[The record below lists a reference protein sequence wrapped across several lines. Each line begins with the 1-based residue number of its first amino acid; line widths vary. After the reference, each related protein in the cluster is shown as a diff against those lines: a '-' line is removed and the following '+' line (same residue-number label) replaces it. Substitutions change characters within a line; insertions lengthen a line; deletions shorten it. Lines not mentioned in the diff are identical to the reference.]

1 MPGQIKFEFRTAPG
15 PATRRSEDAPV
26 RLLLCG
32 DFSGRA
38 SADAPDTVAQRP
50 LHRVDVD
57 RLDTVMARLAPR
69 CTLAP
74 AGTIG
79 FRTLDDFHPDALFHR
94 LDLFQ
99 RLRDL
104 RTRLLDP
111 ARFEEARAELEGP
124 IGPVTGGTPATGDP
138 ADVSDAATIERL
150 LGQAPVAAKTT
161 PNLAGTPEAAVEGL
175 LQRLVRPHVT
185 TRHAPEQAALI
196 RTVDIAIAEH
206 MRGLLHAP
214 AFQALEAAWRT
225 VHWLVSNLALDGAVE
240 LHLLDLS
247 DRELATAAATAE
259 LQHSGLWQAVI
270 EGGRSTPETTGW
282 SMLVALRQFAPTPA
296 DLSALASLATVAA
309 AAGAPC
315 VASASPQ
322 LMGTD
327 SWASLASIPTATGR
341 AEDDAAAL
349 WTALRRSPLAPW
361 IGLVAPRPL
370 LRLPYGPDSDR
381 VETFAFDEMAGADPT
396 QVLLWGHG
404 GAACAL
410 LLGLGVESRGWMGAD
425 TPMDIEDLPAWVH
438 GQSGERQL
446 YPVAEAWLGERASQS
461 LLDQGLMPL
470 LSRRDQ
476 PGARLLRWQSIAQPA
491 SPLAGLTRS

>member
-1 MPGQIKFEFRTAPG
+1 
-15 PATRRSEDAPV
+15 
-26 RLLLCG
+26 
-32 DFSGRA
+32 
-38 SADAPDTVAQRP
+38 
-50 LHRVDVD
+50 
-57 RLDTVMARLAPR
+57 MARLAPR

-94 LDLFQ
+94 LDLFR

-111 ARFEEARAELEGP
+111 VRFEEARAELEGP

-138 ADVSDAATIERL
+138 ADASDAATIERL
-150 LGQAPVAAKTT
+150 LGQAPVATKAT
-161 PNLAGTPEAAVEGL
+161 PHPAGTPEAKATVEGL
-175 LQRLVRPHVT
+175 LQRLVRPHIT
-185 TRHAPEQAALI
+185 ISHASEQAVLV
-196 RTVDIAIAEH
+196 RSVDAAIAEH

-214 AFQALEAAWRT
+214 TFQALEAIWRS

-247 DRELATAAATAE
+247 DTELATAAATAE
-259 LQHSGLWQAVI
+259 LQYSDLWRAIVEAGGASP
-270 EGGRSTPETTGW
+270 EGADW

-327 SWASLASIPTATGR
+327 SWASLASMPAATALP
-341 AEDDAAAL
+341 ADDAAL

-361 IGLVAPRPL
+361 IGLIGPRPL
-370 LRLPYGPDSDR
+370 LRLPYGPDSDP
-381 VETFAFDEMAGADPT
+381 VETFAFDEMAGADPA
-396 QVLLWGHG
+396 QALLWGHG

-410 LLGLGVESRGWMGAD
+410 LLGVGVESQGWMGTD
-425 TPMDIEDLPAWVH
+425 TPMDIDDLPAWVH
-438 GQSGERQL
+438 GQNGERQL
-446 YPVAEAWLGERASQS
+446 YPVTEAWLGERASQS